1 MRANRDPGRLI
12 PLTAQEIEQVSGA
25 SVAEGIGDIRE
36 GVRTCCIEIPKVSAT
51 SVKASG
57 ISCMPCFTDQVCW

>member
-25 SVAEGIGDIRE
+25 SVAEGIGDIKE
-36 GVRTCCIEIPKVSAT
+36 GVRDLVHGSPE
-51 SVKASG
+51 G
-57 ISCMPCFTDQVCW
+57 IRDIREGIGDIVHTVLH